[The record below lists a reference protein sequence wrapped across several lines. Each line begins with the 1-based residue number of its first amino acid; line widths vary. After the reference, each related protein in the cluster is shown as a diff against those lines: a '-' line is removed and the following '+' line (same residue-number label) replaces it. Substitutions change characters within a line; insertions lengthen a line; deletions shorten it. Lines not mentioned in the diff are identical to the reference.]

1 MLIRVRGNTAGIKE
15 YVEKGHKKGRDMERD
30 EMDERVILAGD
41 LQLTHDII
49 ESIDTD
55 AERYLHIT
63 LSFKEDYIDKEVLEN
78 IVADFERFAFAAY
91 RPDEYV
97 FYAETH
103 LPKIK
108 AYTNRKN
115 GEYVERKPHIHV
127 VIPTVNLMSGQRL
140 DPFGLVDNQ
149 QRYLNAIQEHINHK
163 YGLAS
168 PADNRRVQFTDASEM
183 ISRYKGDVFEGSNTD
198 TKAKILDAVLT
209 RGVNNYDDFKT
220 VLAEFGETRTR
231 NAGRAG
237 EYENV
242 KPAGAAKGINLKE
255 YVFSREFIELPTDR
269 KQQAI
274 TAKATPQYDT
284 AGNPKA
290 TPAPLVALLQEWES
304 VRAKEV
310 KYLNGA
316 FRARYREMTADDQR
330 KILAERESNF
340 YQRYDTEARN
350 DGSSRTDNSVGRTDG
365 GRRRGNSRTH
375 QLDREA
381 GREGREGRQA
391 QPERFEPT
399 AEWNT
404 EHDLDADRRR
414 PPAQSIDRVRGLQ
427 SIGLDG
433 QPVRGEV
440 LLPDNARHQLGDDG
454 PQTVDS
460 LRWDRTGRGTGSGGR
475 AVTSHWRYE
484 LAAEYDRYARSE
496 AAEQQAIEAASAAKL
511 SGSYDYLKG
520 GGRMPASFDG
530 QTRPTSLHR
539 TRKLSATPSL
549 HPQSPDRLAAR
560 ARRSQMTRAHGERI
574 ASEYDHAKRGG
585 RMPASFDGQTQPT
598 SPPGR
603 LADRARRS
611 QMTHAQGERVA
622 REYDTAK
629 GGSRL
634 RGRRP
639 IDRPRRLHDVG
650 ADPEQREGVSPP
662 ASGQRPRRARNTAT
676 GREADTLLDQL
687 ERDLHERREQRAAGP
702 RTEFQEIKQELDASR
717 LLASLAHS
725 HGVVSEKYTIT
736 RARDGSDRIKAGN
749 RNLNVSDFLT
759 KEMNLPWSEAARI
772 MRDTYREQVGNDPEY
787 LARQTPQQLF
797 WREYQDYRHEQ
808 LTDFRNSWLAQGASE
823 RQRRAAIRDVYTR
836 QRSQI
841 QGNPALT
848 PAEKK
853 SAISIARVNRIGK
866 DAELREVI
874 ANERAELKKHTR
886 YRIDDHYREFLAT
899 RAQAGDERALQEL
912 RRVQRAGRPEPED
925 EPRVSPVRQEPNAI
939 IYRGPIVTHEVHLN
953 GDVTYKQDGRAVLDD
968 EGRSLRLWEADDAAV
983 ELALRLAQHKYGPVL
998 EVSGP
1003 EEFQL
1008 AAARV
1013 AAQANLKVEFS
1024 DPALNK
1030 AMREQ
1035 RAAIDAQQQEAKDR
1049 ERAREQA
1056 IRQMARE
1063 IMNPKPDDKA
1073 PDIERGDGP
1082 EVDPGV
1088 ER

>member
-15 YVEKGHKKGRDMERD
+15 YVEKGQKKGRDMERD

-49 ESIDTD
+49 ESIDTT

-63 LSFKEDYIDKEVLEN
+63 LSFKEDYIDKDVLEN

-127 VIPTVNLMSGQRL
+127 VIPTFNLMSGQRL

-168 PADNRRVQFTDASEM
+168 PADNRRVEFTDASEM

-255 YVFSREFIELPTDR
+255 YVFSREFIELAAEQ

-274 TAKATPQYDT
+274 TAKAAPQYDT
-284 AGNPKA
+284 AGNPRA

-316 FRARYREMTADDQR
+316 FRARYRAMSADDQR
-330 KILAERESNF
+330 NILAERENNF
-340 YQRYDTEARN
+340 YQRYDSEARN
-350 DGSSRTDNSVGRTDG
+350 DGSNTTGVSVGRTDG
-365 GRRRGNSRTH
+365 GRARRNSRTG
-375 QLDREA
+375 EPA
-381 GREGREGRQA
+381 REGRGQKREGRQT
-391 QPERFEPT
+391 QPDRFDST
-399 AEWNT
+399 AEWNPK
-404 EHDLDADRRR
+404 HNVDADRRR
-414 PPAQSIDRVRGLQ
+414 PPAESADRMRDLQ
-427 SIGLDG
+427 GIGMDG
-433 QPVRGEV
+433 ESVRGEV
-440 LLPDNARHQLGDDG
+440 LLPDNARHQLGVDG
-454 PQTVDS
+454 PQTLDS
-460 LRWDRTGRGTGSGGR
+460 LRWNRAGRGAGGAGR
-475 AVTSHWRYE
+475 GITSHWRYE
-484 LAAEYDRYARSE
+484 LAAEYERYARSE
-496 AAEQQAIEAASAAKL
+496 AGEQRAIEAAGAEKL
-511 SGSYDYLKG
+511 TGSYDYLKG
-520 GGRMPASFDG
+520 GGRLPASFEG
-530 QTRPTSLHR
+530 QKRPTSLHR
-539 TRKLSATPSL
+539 TRRLSATPSL
-549 HPQSPDRLAAR
+549 NPVSPERDAAR
-560 ARRSQMTRAHGERI
+560 T
-574 ASEYDHAKRGG
+574 
-585 RMPASFDGQTQPT
+585 
-598 SPPGR
+598 
-603 LADRARRS
+603 RRS
-611 QMTHAQGERVA
+611 QMTHGHAERLA
-622 REYDTAK
+622 REYDTAN

-639 IDRPRRLHDVG
+639 VDKPRRLRDVG
-650 ADPEQREGVSPP
+650 RDPAQREGVTPP
-662 ASGQRPRRARNTAT
+662 ASGQRPHRARNTAT

-687 ERDLHERREQRAAGP
+687 ERDLHERRQQRAAGP
-702 RTEFQEIKQELDASR
+702 RSEFQEIKQELDASR
-717 LLASLAHS
+717 LLSAVAHS
-725 HGVVSEKYTIT
+725 HGVLSEKYTIT
-736 RARDGSDRIKAGN
+736 RARDGSDRIRAGN

-759 KEMNLPWSEAARI
+759 KEMNLPWSEAASI
-772 MRDTYREQVGNDPEY
+772 MRATYREQVGNDPEY

-797 WREYQDYRHEQ
+797 WREYQDYRAQQ
-808 LTDFRNSWLAQGASE
+808 LTDFRNHWLTQDISE
-823 RQRRAAIRDVYTR
+823 RARKAGVRDVYRR

-841 QGNPALT
+841 TDNPSLT
-848 PAEKK
+848 PAQKK
-853 SAISIARVNRIGK
+853 AAMSLARMSRIEQEAQLRDTIAR
-866 DAELREVI
+866 
-874 ANERAELKKHTR
+874 ERAELKAQTR
-886 YRIDDHYREFLAT
+886 YRIEDHYREFLAE

-925 EPRVSPVRQEPNAI
+925 EPRVSTVREEQNAI

-953 GDVTYKQDGRAVLDD
+953 GDVTYRQDGRAVLDD
-968 EGRSLRLWEADDAAV
+968 EGRSLRLWEADDGAV
-983 ELALRLAQHKYGPVL
+983 ELALRLAQQKYGRTL
-998 EVSGP
+998 ELTGP
-1003 EEFQL
+1003 DEFKL
-1008 AAARV
+1008 AAVRV
-1013 AAQANLKVEFS
+1013 AAQANLAVEFS
-1024 DPALNK
+1024 DAALND

-1035 RAAIDAQQQEAKDR
+1035 RAEITAQQQEAKDR

-1056 IRQMARE
+1056 VRQIARE
-1063 IMNPKPDDKA
+1063 IMNPKPGE
-1073 PDIERGDGP
+1073 PTLGIEPGDGI
-1082 EVDPGV
+1082 DPDPNA